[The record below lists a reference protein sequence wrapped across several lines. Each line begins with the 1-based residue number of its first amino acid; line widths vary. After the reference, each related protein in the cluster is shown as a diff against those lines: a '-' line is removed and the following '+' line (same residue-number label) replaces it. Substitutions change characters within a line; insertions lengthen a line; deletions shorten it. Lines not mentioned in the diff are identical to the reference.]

1 MTDSGPIRIM
11 IVDDHSIVRRGLAA
25 YLKTV
30 PDLVLV
36 GEAGNGQQAVDRCEE
51 IQPDVILMDLVMP
64 ELGGAEATRIIRQ
77 RWPEVQ
83 VIALTSFQ
91 EKELVQQ
98 AMRAGA
104 ISYLLKGV
112 SGGELTDAVRAAAQG
127 RSILAPEAVQALA
140 QPEVTGTALGYD
152 LTPREIE
159 VLELLVKGLNNAQI
173 AATLDISPATV
184 KAHVS
189 NILSKLGASSR
200 AEAVSLAIQHNLV
213 P

>member
-1 MTDSGPIRIM
+1 
-11 IVDDHSIVRRGLAA
+11 
-25 YLKTV
+25 
-30 PDLVLV
+30 
-36 GEAGNGQQAVDRCEE
+36 
-51 IQPDVILMDLVMP
+51 
-64 ELGGAEATRIIRQ
+64 
-77 RWPEVQ
+77 VQ

-112 SGGELTDAVRAAAQG
+112 SGEELTEAIRAAAQG

-140 QPEVTGTALGYD
+140 QPEMTGTALGYD

-173 AATLDISPATV
+173 AATLDISPATA

-200 AEAVSLAIQHNLV
+200 AEAVSVAIQHNLV

>member
-1 MTDSGPIRIM
+1 MTSSDPIRIM
-11 IVDDHSIVRRGLAA
+11 IVDDHNIVRRGLAA

-30 PDLVLV
+30 PDLILA
-36 GEAGNGQQAVDRCEE
+36 GEAANGQQAVDRCEE
-51 IQPDVILMDLVMP
+51 VQPQVILMDLVMP
-64 ELGGAEATRIIRQ
+64 ELGGADATRIIRQ

-112 SGGELTDAVRAAAQG
+112 SGEELTEAIRAAAQG
-127 RSILAPEAVQALA
+127 RSILAPEAVQALE
-140 QPEVTGTALGYD
+140 QREVAGHSLGHD
-152 LTPREIE
+152 LTPREID

-173 AATLDISPATV
+173 AATLEISPATA

-189 NILSKLGASSR
+189 NILSKLGVSSR
-200 AEAVSLAIQHNLV
+200 AEAVSVAIQQNLV
-213 P
+213 S

>member
-1 MTDSGPIRIM
+1 M
-11 IVDDHSIVRRGLAA
+11 IVDDHGIVRRGLAA

-30 PDLVLV
+30 PDLALV
-36 GEAGNGQQAVDRCEE
+36 GEAGNGQQAVDRCAE

-64 ELGGAEATRIIRQ
+64 ELGGADATRIIRQ
-77 RWPEVQ
+77 RWPAVQ

-112 SGGELTDAVRAAAQG
+112 SGEELTEAIRAAAEG

-140 QPEVTGTALGYD
+140 QPETAEPAIGYD
-152 LTPREIE
+152 LTLREHD
-159 VLELLVKGLNNAQI
+159 VLELLVQGLNNAQI
-173 AATLDISPATV
+173 AATLDISPATA

-200 AEAVSLAIQHNLV
+200 AEAVSVAIQQNLIS
-213 P
+213 

>member
-1 MTDSGPIRIM
+1 MASSDPIRIM
-11 IVDDHSIVRRGLAA
+11 IVDDHNIVRRGLAA

-30 PDLVLV
+30 PDLLLV
-36 GEAGNGQQAVDRCEE
+36 GEAGNGQQAVDRCAE
-51 IQPDVILMDLVMP
+51 IEPDVILMDLVMP
-64 ELGGAEATRIIRQ
+64 ELGGADATRIIRQ

-112 SGGELTDAVRAAAQG
+112 SGEELTEAIRAAAQG

-140 QPEVTGTALGYD
+140 QPEVAGPTLGHD
-152 LTPREIE
+152 LTPREYE

-173 AATLDISPATV
+173 AATLDISPATA

-200 AEAVSLAIQHNLV
+200 AEAVSVAIQQNLV
-213 P
+213 S

>member
-1 MTDSGPIRIM
+1 MTSADPIRIM
-11 IVDDHSIVRRGLAA
+11 IVDDHNIVRRGLAA

-30 PDLVLV
+30 PDLILA
-36 GEAGNGQQAVDRCEE
+36 GEAANGQQAVDRCEE
-51 IQPDVILMDLVMP
+51 IQPQVILMDLVMP
-64 ELGGAEATRIIRQ
+64 ELGGADATRIIRQ

-112 SGGELTDAVRAAAQG
+112 SGEELTEAIRAAAQG

-140 QPEVTGTALGYD
+140 QREIAGPSLGHD
-152 LTPREIE
+152 LTPREID

-173 AATLDISPATV
+173 AATLEISPATA

-200 AEAVSLAIQHNLV
+200 AEAVSVAIQENLV
-213 P
+213 S

>member
-1 MTDSGPIRIM
+1 MTRSGTIRVM
-11 IVDDHSIVRRGLAA
+11 IVDDHGIVRRGLAA

-30 PDLVLV
+30 PELVLV
-36 GEAGNGQQAVDRCEE
+36 GEAGNGQQAVERCEE

-64 ELGGAEATRIIRQ
+64 ELGGADATRIIRR
-77 RWPEVQ
+77 RWPKVQ

-91 EKELVQQ
+91 EKELVHQ

-112 SGGELTDAVRAAAQG
+112 SGEDLTEAIRAAAQG

-140 QPEVTGTALGYD
+140 QPGATEPMLGHD
-152 LTPREIE
+152 LTPREVD
-159 VLELLVKGLNNAQI
+159 VLGLLVKGLNNAQI
-173 AATLDISPATV
+173 AATLDISPATA

-189 NILSKLGASSR
+189 NILSKLEASSR
-200 AEAVSLAIQHNLV
+200 AEAVSVAIQQHLV
-213 P
+213 C

>member
-1 MTDSGPIRIM
+1 MTNSGPIRIM

-64 ELGGAEATRIIRQ
+64 ELGGADATRIIRQ

-112 SGGELTDAVRAAAQG
+112 SGEELTEAIRAAAQG

-140 QPEVTGTALGYD
+140 QPEMTGTALGHD

-173 AATLDISPATV
+173 AATLDISPATA

-200 AEAVSLAIQHNLV
+200 AEAVSVAIQHNLI

>member
-1 MTDSGPIRIM
+1 MTSSDPIRIM
-11 IVDDHSIVRRGLAA
+11 IVDDHNIVRRGLAA

-30 PDLVLV
+30 PDLILA
-36 GEAGNGQQAVDRCEE
+36 GEAANGQQAVDRCEE
-51 IQPDVILMDLVMP
+51 VQPQVILMDLVMP
-64 ELGGAEATRIIRQ
+64 ELGGADATRIIRQ

-112 SGGELTDAVRAAAQG
+112 SGEELTEAIRAAAQG
-127 RSILAPEAVQALA
+127 RSILAPEAVQALE
-140 QPEVTGTALGYD
+140 QREVAGSSLGHD
-152 LTPREIE
+152 LTPREID

-173 AATLDISPATV
+173 AATLEISPATA

-189 NILSKLGASSR
+189 NILSKLGVASR
-200 AEAVSLAIQHNLV
+200 AEAVSVAIQQNLV
-213 P
+213 S

>member
-1 MTDSGPIRIM
+1 MTSADPIRIM
-11 IVDDHSIVRRGLAA
+11 IVDDHNIVRRGLAA

-30 PDLVLV
+30 PDLILA
-36 GEAGNGQQAVDRCEE
+36 GEAANGQQAVDRCEE
-51 IQPDVILMDLVMP
+51 IQPQVILMDLVMP
-64 ELGGAEATRIIRQ
+64 ELGGADATRIIRQ

-112 SGGELTDAVRAAAQG
+112 SGEELTEAIRAAAQG
-127 RSILAPEAVQALA
+127 RSILAPEAVQALE
-140 QPEVTGTALGYD
+140 QRPGSGPGLGHD
-152 LTPREIE
+152 LTPREID

-173 AATLDISPATV
+173 AVTLEISPATA

-200 AEAVSLAIQHNLV
+200 AEAVSVAIQQNLV
-213 P
+213 S